1 MVLEDYFYVGVSLCR
16 LCGFNIFGMK
26 GVFSVD
32 VCHLFPQC
40 MLAVIPLIGGVTG
53 VGTRDCA
60 ECCVG
65 PPLCSV
71 GDTALS
77 EASLLPGCCSRSPQI
92 HF

>member
-40 MLAVIPLIGGVTG
+40 MLGVILLIEPVIDIVVTRTFTVYCEGHPLF
-53 VGTRDCA
+53 
-60 ECCVG
+60 
-65 PPLCSV
+65 SV
-71 GDTALS
+71 VVTALS
-77 EASLLPGCCSRSPQI
+77 EVWSAP
-92 HF
+92 